1 MSQSTTYDQFSDQ
14 EEKSLISFDFNKF
27 LKKALR
33 NWYYLLL
40 FLVLGLVVAFLYNR
54 YTYPV
59 YQISARILTQPTEEQ
74 ELSNTFLAQSKLAEM
89 QSKMVDETQILQAR
103 NGIAKVLE
111 ELNLG
116 VSYYSVGRIKDLD
129 IYPYETGSPII
140 IETNQLS
147 AQAYGQP
154 FFVTIEDN
162 ELIVDWKGEEYRQAF
177 NRPFDGPFGTFV
189 IRKNPRDQG
198 GLTYVKCIFNEPNN
212 LISFFQ
218 QRYSVRKASGS
229 TSVLDMSLQHPN
241 GEIGEDFLEA
251 VIERYDR
258 SVIENKNRLS
268 AKTEEFLEKRIIEL
282 EQELEDSEDELMQ
295 FLLSNELFINSL
307 EEKASL
313 IRSAFEELTSREM
326 QVDLAK
332 NRLIKLRGLVRMSE
346 QETSLSGEQY
356 YYDLASSPLEVDVIT
371 RDFSP
376 LLGRF
381 IELLTLQKYTRSSVS
396 ENYPGLLPLR
406 QELDSIRTYMVV
418 NIEDEV
424 ENLDGIKKE
433 IRLTRDSLYN
443 VLVSST
449 ELRIPSQKIM
459 RLLDVK
465 EQLYF
470 SILQQREQIKL
481 NQATA
486 VSRTILLMSPRVVG
500 MISRSHSEV
509 YMAAGGIGMAIPLLI
524 MALMVLMDQSVD
536 NPDEVKKKTNVPVI
550 ASIGHSRSK
559 QQIVV
564 TKESRTGMAEMFRL
578 LRSNLNFFTNT
589 KSNTGGV
596 NDKQAL
602 LVTSSV
608 SGDGKTFVVVNMGMS
623 MAIAGKKVCLVNI
636 DLRKPKLAR
645 YLGRE
650 DTLEGL
656 STYLAGGIE
665 LESII
670 QESEGSENLHFI
682 PSGPIPPNPAELLLT
697 ERMRIAAET
706 LKEKY
711 DVVIFDAPPIGAVA
725 DAFAMEPYVDVSLF
739 IVRYRHSQL
748 QALELIQNVKD
759 EKKLPSPAIVLNDA
773 KVHQNS
779 YSYGYGYGY
788 GYGYY
793 ADDSKGRMRLRKWWK
808 QIVG

>member
-1 MSQSTTYDQFSDQ
+1 MSNINTYDQFSEP

-33 NWYYLLL
+33 NWYYLLIFSL
-40 FLVLGLVVAFLYNR
+40 LGLVVAFLYNR

-74 ELSNTFLAQSKLAEM
+74 ELSNTFFAQSKLAEM

-103 NGIAKVLE
+103 NLVANVLE

-154 FFVTIEDN
+154 FFVTIEGS
-162 ELIVDWKGEEYRQAF
+162 ELTVDWNGEEYRQKF
-177 NRPFDGPFGTFV
+177 NRPIDGPFGSFV

-198 GLTYVKCIFNEPNN
+198 GLTYVKCVFNEPNY

-218 QRYSVRKASGS
+218 QRYNVRKASGS
-229 TSVLDMSLQHPN
+229 TSVLDMTLQHPN
-241 GEIGEDFLEA
+241 GEIGKDFLEA
-251 VIERYDR
+251 VIDRYDR

-268 AKTEEFLEKRIIEL
+268 AKTEDFLEKRIIEL
-282 EQELEDSEDELMQ
+282 EQELADSEDELMQ

-307 EEKASL
+307 EQKSAF
-313 IRSAFEELTSREM
+313 IRTAFEELNSREM
-326 QVDLAK
+326 EVELVK
-332 NRLIKLRGLVRMSE
+332 NRLSQLRGLVRASE
-346 QETSLSGEQY
+346 QATSLTGEQY
-356 YYDLASSPLEVDVIT
+356 YYDLSSNPLEVELIT

-376 LLGRF
+376 LIGRF
-381 IELLTLQKYTRSSVS
+381 IELLVQQKHTRSSVAD
-396 ENYPGLLPLR
+396 NYPGLLPLR
-406 QELDSIRTYMVV
+406 QELDSIRTYLVV
-418 NIEDEV
+418 NIEDEID
-424 ENLDGIKKE
+424 NLEDVNKE
-433 IRLTRDSLYN
+433 IRQTRDSLYN

-449 ELRIPSQKIM
+449 ELRIPSQKIT
-459 RLLDVK
+459 RLLNVK

-486 VSRTILLMSPRVVG
+486 VSRTILLMSPRVAG
-500 MISRSHSEV
+500 MISRSISEV
-509 YMAAGGIGMAIPLLI
+509 YMLAGGVGMAIPLLI

-536 NPDEVKKKTNVPVI
+536 NPNEVKKKTNVPVI

-670 QESEGSENLHFI
+670 QESEGNENLHFI

-793 ADDSKGRMRLRKWWK
+793 ADDSKGRVRLSKWWK
-808 QIVG
+808 KLKA